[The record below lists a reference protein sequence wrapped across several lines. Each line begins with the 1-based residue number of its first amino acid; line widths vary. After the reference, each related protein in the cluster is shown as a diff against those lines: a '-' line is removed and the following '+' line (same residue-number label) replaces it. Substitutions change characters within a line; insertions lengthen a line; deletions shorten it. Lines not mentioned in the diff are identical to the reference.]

1 MRDTVN
7 QEQQEGM
14 RRKETTVKATQQ
26 ERETQCSHV
35 PCSSESEGL
44 LRSRAPCLLAPG
56 RTEREELSVRLGST
70 FQQQETRDLPYYP
83 VLFLTIPVTC
93 GYHHAQVTGLA
104 CGYYHAQAFGSPAGI
119 TTLRSPAS
127 TVDKY
132 LYGNFSFVR
141 CLEVLTHQT
150 AAISLFFQKPGSP
163 DASDCR
169 AFPFLQC

>member
-1 MRDTVN
+1 M
-7 QEQQEGM
+7 
-14 RRKETTVKATQQ
+14 
-26 ERETQCSHV
+26 
-35 PCSSESEGL
+35 
-44 LRSRAPCLLAPG
+44 
-56 RTEREELSVRLGST
+56 RLGST

-150 AAISLFFQKPGSP
+150 AAISLFSRSLEVLTHQTAALFHFYNVKWWWVR
-163 DASDCR
+163 CV
-169 AFPFLQC
+169 